1 MHTVWIMLQLAKSQR
16 SNPDVPDDAPVD
28 QPLHTTIDHN
38 PNNNMIDS
46 KTSQPVPASVV
57 QMHAT
62 VESAMIDTHPSTSGR
77 PKRTIRLR
85 LHADQVEISD
95 NNCANLD
102 CDDPK
107 RPGELLKC
115 SGLGCR
121 SKVCTLCRV
130 GRVLNWFEVPVSSHL
145 PPRSSRRWGMVLWW
159 YLLYKQWLS

>member
-1 MHTVWIMLQLAKSQR
+1 MLQLAKSQR

-38 PNNNMIDS
+38 PNNNTIDS
-46 KTSQPVPASVV
+46 ETSQPVPASVV
-57 QMHAT
+57 QMHAA
-62 VESAMIDTHPSTSGR
+62 VESAMIDTHPSTSRR
-77 PKRTIRLR
+77 PKQTIRLR

-102 CDDPK
+102 CDNPK

-121 SKVCTLCRV
+121 SKVCTPCRV
-130 GRVLNWFEVPVSSHL
+130 GRVLN
-145 PPRSSRRWGMVLWW
+145 
-159 YLLYKQWLS
+159 